1 MQTRA
6 DRHVGAILLAQQ
18 CAELGA
24 RCRTIHLITGLK
36 PRELQW
42 LFFNDPQA
50 TPRGRAPDSPEW
62 YHSAN
67 LLHRAEASIVGS
79 VYQRL
84 RDTGFGAGEALVS
97 AYRSYRSICQC
108 PYRIS
113 FDSAFDLAS
122 HTDGTWLARNRAF
135 SVVACPTCRSQF
147 LATFGTVTGC
157 NDDCPFCKLV
167 QRFGTDP
174 RLQRSF
180 PNPELSTGSAQGSCR
195 PRCGLPAAGP
205 APMAIDGGIGLES
218 QETRAEA
225 D

>member
-1 MQTRA
+1 VPSRA

-24 RCRTIHLITGLK
+24 RSRTIHIITGLK

-67 LLHRAEASIVGS
+67 LLHRAEASIFGS
-79 VYQRL
+79 VYKRL
-84 RDTGFGAGEALVS
+84 RSTGFAAGEALVS
-97 AYRSYRSICQC
+97 AYRSYRSICRC

-113 FDSAFDLAS
+113 FDRA
-122 HTDGTWLARNRAF
+122 HTDGIWLAKCPAF
-135 SVVACPTCRSQF
+135 SVATCPSCNSQF
-147 LATFGTVTGC
+147 LAAFGTVVC
-157 NDDCPFCKLV
+157 SSDDCPFCRLV
-167 QRFGTDP
+167 KRFSTDQ

-180 PNPELSTGSAQGSCR
+180 PTHAPPLNGASMQAEMMALLFHDEHGADGDS
-195 PRCGLPAAGP
+195 GP
-205 APMAIDGGIGLES
+205 
-218 QETRAEA
+218 Q
-225 D
+225 

>member
-1 MQTRA
+1 MPTRA

-42 LFFNDPQA
+42 LFFSDPQA

-67 LLHRAEASIVGS
+67 LLHRAEASIFSS

-84 RDTGFGAGEALVS
+84 RSTGFAAGEALVS

-113 FDSAFDLAS
+113 FDRAFDLAS
-122 HTDGTWLARNRAF
+122 HTDGIWLAKCPAF
-135 SVVACPTCRSQF
+135 SVVTCPACNSQF
-147 LATFGTVTGC
+147 LAAFGTVAC
-157 NDDCPFCKLV
+157 SNDDCPFCRLV
-167 QRFGTDP
+167 QRFGTDQ
-174 RLQRSF
+174 RVQRSF
-180 PNPELSTGSAQGSCR
+180 PIHA
-195 PRCGLPAAGP
+195 LPAEAAGM
-205 APMAIDGGIGLES
+205 PMEVMARLCSSEHGADGDSGP
-218 QETRAEA
+218 Q
-225 D
+225 

>member
-1 MQTRA
+1 MLTRA

-24 RCRTIHLITGLK
+24 RCRTIHLITGIK

-67 LLHRAEASIVGS
+67 LLHRAEASIFGS
-79 VYQRL
+79 VYKRL
-84 RDTGFGAGEALVS
+84 RDSGFGAGETLVS

-113 FDSAFDLAS
+113 FDRAFDLAS
-122 HTDGTWLARNRAF
+122 HTDGIWLARNQAF

-147 LATFGTVTGC
+147 LATFGTVAGC
-157 NDDCPFCKLV
+157 GDDCPFCRLV

-180 PNPELSTGSAQGSCR
+180 PIPVPSSVAAQGSCR
-195 PRCGLPAAGP
+195 PRGDLRSMGMT
-205 APMAIDGGIGLES
+205 PMAIDGGMGLES
-218 QETRAEA
+218 QGTRAAA

>member
-1 MQTRA
+1 MPTRA

-18 CAELGA
+18 CADLGA

-42 LFFNDPQA
+42 LFFTDPQA

-67 LLHRAEASIVGS
+67 LLHRAEASIFGS
-79 VYQRL
+79 VYKRL
-84 RDTGFGAGEALVS
+84 RDSGFGAGEALVS

-113 FDSAFDLAS
+113 FDRAFDLAS
-122 HTDGTWLARNRAF
+122 HTDGIWLARSPAF
-135 SVVACPTCRSQF
+135 SVAVCATCGSQF
-147 LATFGTVTGC
+147 LAAFGTVTARS
-157 NDDCPFCKLV
+157 DDCPFCRLL
-167 QRFGTDP
+167 QRFDTDP

-180 PNPELSTGSAQGSCR
+180 PVHT
-195 PRCGLPAAGP
+195 PAAGRAG
-205 APMAIDGGIGLES
+205 APLHATAPHCRTGH
-218 QETRAEA
+218 EA
-225 D
+225 RVDIRRI

>member
-1 MQTRA
+1 VPTRA

-42 LFFNDPQA
+42 LFFSDPQA

-67 LLHRAEASIVGS
+67 LLHRAEASIFSS

-84 RDTGFGAGEALVS
+84 RDTGFAAGEALVS

-113 FDSAFDLAS
+113 FDRAFDLAS
-122 HTDGTWLARNRAF
+122 HTDGIWLAKCPAF
-135 SVVACPTCRSQF
+135 SVVTCPACNSQF
-147 LATFGTVTGC
+147 LAAFGTVAC
-157 NDDCPFCKLV
+157 SNDVCPFCRLV
-167 QRFGTDP
+167 QRFGTDQ

-180 PNPELSTGSAQGSCR
+180 PTHAPSTD
-195 PRCGLPAAGP
+195 AAGMQVEML
-205 APMAIDGGIGLES
+205 ALLCHGERGADGDSGP
-218 QETRAEA
+218 Q
-225 D
+225 

>member
-1 MQTRA
+1 MPTRA

-42 LFFNDPQA
+42 LFFTDPQA

-67 LLHRAEASIVGS
+67 LLHRAEASILGS
-79 VYQRL
+79 VYKRL
-84 RDTGFGAGEALVS
+84 RDSGFGAGEALVS

-113 FDSAFDLAS
+113 FDRAFDLAS
-122 HTDGTWLARNRAF
+122 HTDGIWLARSPAF
-135 SVVACPTCRSQF
+135 SVAVCAACSSQF
-147 LATFGTVTGC
+147 LAAFGTVAARS
-157 NDDCPFCKLV
+157 DDCPFCRLL
-167 QRFGTDP
+167 QRFHTDP

-180 PNPELSTGSAQGSCR
+180 PVHTPPTGRAGA
-195 PRCGLPAAGP
+195 PLPATAMHCRTGH
-205 APMAIDGGIGLES
+205 
-218 QETRAEA
+218 EA
-225 D
+225 RVDIRRI

>member
-1 MQTRA
+1 MPTRA

-42 LFFNDPQA
+42 LFFSDPQA

-67 LLHRAEASIVGS
+67 LLHRAEASIFSS
-79 VYQRL
+79 VYKRL
-84 RDTGFGAGEALVS
+84 RSTGFAAGEALVS

-113 FDSAFDLAS
+113 FDRAFDLAS
-122 HTDGTWLARNRAF
+122 HTDGIWPESSKYIEEQFGHLPKD
-135 SVVACPTCRSQF
+135 VVHKITCEN
-147 LATFGTVTGC
+147 AG
-157 NDDCPFCKLV
+157 KLYK
-167 QRFGTDP
+167 
-174 RLQRSF
+174 LI
-180 PNPELSTGSAQGSCR
+180 A
-195 PRCGLPAAGP
+195 
-205 APMAIDGGIGLES
+205 
-218 QETRAEA
+218 
-225 D
+225 